1 MQDLTRNTVTPET
14 LQRNETATDK
24 SGAPIVGNAEMG
36 GVDTEPITITEN
48 GTYSAPEGSAYDPV
62 TVNVPQTTVET
73 LAVTENGTY
82 NAPSGKAYDPVTVN
96 VPQTTVEPLAVTENG
111 EYTPPAGTAYGPVT
125 VSVGSLTTEALA
137 VTENGTYNAPSGKA
151 YDPVTVN
158 VPQTTVE
165 SLQITENGT
174 YTAPAGT
181 AYSPITVNVPSS
193 GGETPEAEIKDVNFY
208 DDWVNKRVY
217 SYTADEFLALNAMPE
232 NPSHRGA
239 VAKGWN
245 WSLADAQAYVTNYGG
260 LEIGQMYDLDD
271 EDGAKARIY
280 VTVEAGDTLDLLV
293 SGSTTVDWGDGSAR
307 ESVLNTASHTF
318 SAAGNY
324 CIKLLAVCK
333 LNSGSIST
341 NNVNFVGG
349 LAISPGSPK
358 GNSVTRVELG
368 SGMGIYGAAALNG
381 LGMMETL
388 ILPYDFL
395 EARSVCNCQRLKGL
409 TLPSG
414 ITTWGT
420 YLYSYNSSMRYF
432 SCGKDLAGSGQAARF
447 NYCGALQRLTLPEGV
462 TALPGSRD
470 ARSLNAV
477 IGRNA
482 TSGAGGTYAF
492 AYSGLK
498 YTPDTSSLATIPTYF
513 MNNCSALRKIRLT
526 GADKSVAGNAFS
538 YCRCATEVIIDAEL
552 TLSGANVFRYDGSVQ
567 KVTATANGALVASST
582 SHNYAFADCTALT
595 EVDFSLATSV
605 DLTGQYAFSGDTALQ
620 KITFGASTT
629 RIGSYTFSGCT
640 ALKLIDFRLATSIPA
655 LVNSNNTTIP
665 YNNSGLQIV
674 VPDALYDGW
683 IAATNWSNSNIKAK
697 IVKASDYEGGR

>member
-1 MQDLTRNTVTPET
+1 MQDLTGNTVTPET

-24 SGAPIVGNAEMG
+24 SGAPIVGTAEMG
-36 GVDTEPITITEN
+36 GVDAEPIIITEN

-125 VSVGSLTTEALA
+125 VSVGSVTKETLT

-174 YTAPAGT
+174 YTAPAGK

-208 DDWVNKRVY
+208 DDWANKRVY
-217 SYTADEFLALNAMPE
+217 SYTAAEFLALNAMPE

-245 WSLADAQAYVTNYGG
+245 WSLADAKAYVTNYGG
-260 LEIGQMYDLDD
+260 LDIGQMYDIDD

-280 VTVEAGDTLDLLV
+280 VTVQAGDALNLLI

-307 ESVLNTASHTF
+307 ESFSYSAFHDY

-324 CIKLLAVCK
+324 CIKILTACNL
-333 LNSGSIST
+333 SGAYIA
-341 NNVNFVGG
+341 NQDVNFTGG
-349 LAISPGSPK
+349 WTTTPGSPA

-368 SGMGIYGAAALNG
+368 SGMGLSSSTAMQG
-381 LGMMETL
+381 LGMMETM
-388 ILPYDFL
+388 ILPYDL
-395 EARSVCNCQRLKGL
+395 STTSAVGHCQRLRGL
-409 TLPSG
+409 TIPSS
-414 ITTWGT
+414 ITSWGSDG
-420 YLYSYNSSMRYF
+420 YSYNSSMQYF
-432 SCGKDLAGSGQAARF
+432 SCGKNLASSDSSSRF
-447 NYCGALQRLTLPEGV
+447 DYCGALQRLTLPEGV
-462 TALPGSRD
+462 TTLPGCRQSY
-470 ARSLNAV
+470 SLNTV
-477 IGRNA
+477 IGKA
-482 TSGAGGTYAF
+482 TTRTPPTYTFDHTALEDMPDIGLLDTLPNSCFSQCGALRKIKITGEDKSVGTYAF
-492 AYSGLK
+492 QY
-498 YTPDTSSLATIPTYF
+498 
-513 MNNCSALRKIRLT
+513 CRSASEIELDALVTAT
-526 GADKSVAGNAFS
+526 GAS
-538 YCRCATEVIIDAEL
+538 I
-552 TLSGANVFRYDGSVQ
+552 FRYCLNVQ
-567 KVTATANGALVASST
+567 KITATANGGFVTTNT
-582 SHNYAFADCTALT
+582 SHNYQFANCTALT

-605 DLTGQYAFSGDTALQ
+605 NLTGQYAFSSDTALQ

-629 RIGSYTFSGCT
+629 QIGSYTFSGCT
-640 ALKLIDFRLATSIPA
+640 ALTLIDFRLATSIPA
-655 LVNSNNTTIP
+655 LANGTNTTIP

-674 VPDALYDGW
+674 VPDALYDSW
-683 IAATNWSNSNIKAK
+683 IATTNWSNSRIKAK

>member
-1 MQDLTRNTVTPET
+1 MQDLTGNTVTPET

-24 SGAPIVGNAEMG
+24 SGAPIVGTAEMG
-36 GVDTEPITITEN
+36 GVDTEPISITEN

-62 TVNVPQTTVET
+62 TVNVPQTTVT
-73 LAVTENGTY
+73 
-82 NAPSGKAYDPVTVN
+82 
-96 VPQTTVEPLAVTENG
+96 PLSVTENG
-111 EYTPPAGTAYGPVT
+111 EYTPPAGTAYGPVS
-125 VSVGSLTTEALA
+125 VSVGSVTTETLT
-137 VTENGTYNAPSGKA
+137 VTQNGTYNAPSGKA

-174 YTAPAGT
+174 YTAPAGK

-208 DDWVNKRVY
+208 DDWANKRVY

-260 LEIGQMYDLDD
+260 LEIGQMYDIDD

-307 ESVLNTASHTF
+307 ESFSYSAFHDYSTAGS
-318 SAAGNY
+318 Y
-324 CIKLLAVCK
+324 CIKLLTACN
-333 LNSGSIST
+333 LSGATIANQS
-341 NNVNFVGG
+341 VNFTGG
-349 LAISPGSPK
+349 WITSPGSPA

-368 SGMGIYGAAALNG
+368 SGMGFSGSTAMRG

-388 ILPYDFL
+388 ILPYDL
-395 EARSVCNCQRLKGL
+395 STTSTVSNCQRLRGL
-409 TLPSG
+409 TIPSSL
-414 ITTWGT
+414 TSWGSDV
-420 YLYSYNSSMRYF
+420 YSSNSSMQYF
-432 SCGKDLAGSGQAARF
+432 SCGKDLAGTGYETRF
-447 NYCGALQRLTLPEGV
+447 NYCGSLRRLTLPEGV
-462 TALPGSRD
+462 TALPGCRE

-477 IGRNA
+477 IGKA
-482 TSGAGGTYAF
+482 TSVAPGTYAF
-492 AYSGLK
+492 SYSGLE
-498 YTPDTSSLATIPTYF
+498 YTPDTSLLATIPTYF
-513 MNNCSALRKIRLT
+513 MDNCSALRKIRLT
-526 GADKSVAGNAFS
+526 GANKSVGKNAFS

-552 TLSGANVFRYDGSVQ
+552 TLSGASVFRDNWSVQ

-595 EVDFSLATSV
+595 EVDFSLARSV
-605 DLTGQYAFSGDTALQ
+605 DLTGQSAFSGDTALQ

-629 RIGSYTFSGCT
+629 RIGTYTFSGCT

-655 LVNSNNTTIP
+655 LANSSSTTIP

-697 IVKASDYEGGR
+697 IVKASEYEGGR